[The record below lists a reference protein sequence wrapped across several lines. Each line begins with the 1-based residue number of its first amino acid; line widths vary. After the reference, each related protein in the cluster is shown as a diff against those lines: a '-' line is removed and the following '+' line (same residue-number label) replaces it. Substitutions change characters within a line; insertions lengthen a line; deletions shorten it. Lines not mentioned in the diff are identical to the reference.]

1 MSVITRSYGKTGSG
15 KVGRNDP
22 CPCGSG
28 KKYKKC
34 CIQKKERQQYVYLGF
49 KEKPHMLTAF
59 PRFTQ
64 MAESGEDI
72 LTSEFIKMAQPDH
85 VFTKIEYPKDKG
97 GSKATC
103 VVPGRA
109 IINVNRYLA
118 KNFDLT
124 FAIDTNTKQIEND
137 HISIAVVLEAK
148 AVGGLQNEIAELE
161 TNISCFGFKNCPID
175 QSEKYSWIILIR
187 DILSGLKYKGLQ
199 IALITDH
206 DKDNH
211 SNYNSRRLPIVGDYL
226 LPGNVT
232 LMYASSDSGKDNIM
246 NELMRECEKQS
257 RDLLLSLEKNGFLTF
272 YGNVVHINKIPNAKI

>member
-1 MSVITRSYGKTGSG
+1 
-15 KVGRNDP
+15 
-22 CPCGSG
+22 
-28 KKYKKC
+28 
-34 CIQKKERQQYVYLGF
+34 
-49 KEKPHMLTAF
+49 MLPAF
-59 PRFTQ
+59 PRITQ

-72 LTSEFIKMAQPDH
+72 LASEFIKMAQPDH

-97 GSKATC
+97 GSKTTC

-118 KNFDLT
+118 KNFDLI

-148 AVGGLQNEIAELE
+148 VVGGLQNEIAELE
-161 TNISCFGFKNCPID
+161 TNIRFFGFKNCPID
-175 QSEKYSWIILIR
+175 QSEKYSWSILIR

-246 NELMRECEKQS
+246 NELMKECEKQS
-257 RDLLLSLEKNGFLTF
+257 RDLLLSLEKNGFFTF
-272 YGNVVHINKIPNAKI
+272 YGNVVHINKIPNAKV